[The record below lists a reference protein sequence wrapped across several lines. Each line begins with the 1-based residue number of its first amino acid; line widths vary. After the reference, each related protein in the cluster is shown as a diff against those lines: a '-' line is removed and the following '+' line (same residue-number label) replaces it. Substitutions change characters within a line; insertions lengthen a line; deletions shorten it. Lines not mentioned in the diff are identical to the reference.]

1 MVSKKT
7 HSVAKKL
14 NVLDVIHHSTGRGP
28 WVLMLLVGSAVL
40 WWALGLG
47 EEIYRVTEAIWLLS
61 MTSKII
67 C

>member
-1 MVSKKT
+1 
-7 HSVAKKL
+7 
-14 NVLDVIHHSTGRGP
+14 
-28 WVLMLLVGSAVL
+28 MLLVGSAVL
-40 WWALGLG
+40 GWALGLG